1 MDSRTGGTMKKQLAI
16 AGLVAGITTAGIA
29 TAGIASAATDTS
41 SNSTHPMSSLVDAI
55 ASKFNLDKSEV
66 QAVFDEQKTK
76 METEREAKVKEEV
89 AQLVTDGKLTQAQAD
104 AINAKRAEL
113 QKEREANRDAAT
125 SKTRQEMKTEMD
137 AKRTELKQWA
147 KDNGISTEYLRYV
160 MGGPGRGGHGG
171 PGFGGERP
179 SDQDTDD
186 S

>member
-1 MDSRTGGTMKKQLAI
+1 MKKQLAI

-41 SNSTHPMSSLVDAI
+41 SNSTNPMSSLVDAI
-55 ASKFNLDKSEV
+55 ASKFNLNKSEV

-113 QKEREANRDAAT
+113 QKEREANRDTAT
-125 SKTRQEMKTEMD
+125 SKTRQEMKTEME
-137 AKRTELKQWA
+137 AKRTELEQWA

-160 MGGPGRGGHGG
+160 MGGHGRGGHGG
-171 PGFGGERP
+171 PGFGSEKP
-179 SDQDTDD
+179 SDQDTDN